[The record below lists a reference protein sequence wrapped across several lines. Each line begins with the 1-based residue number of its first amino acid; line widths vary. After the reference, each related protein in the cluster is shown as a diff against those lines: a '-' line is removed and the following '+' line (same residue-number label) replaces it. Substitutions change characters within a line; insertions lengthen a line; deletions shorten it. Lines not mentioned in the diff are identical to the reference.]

1 MAKKKRTK
9 KYQGAKSN
17 SKKPTIIHVS
27 AVKRSKHGQ
36 WWYDN
41 KKKVKKVQIAASVI
55 IVSIIMVWLI
65 VDFLHTI

>member
-9 KYQGAKSN
+9 KYQGAKSD

-36 WWYDN
+36 WWYNN
-41 KKKVKKVQIAASVI
+41 KKKVQIAASVI
-55 IVSIIMVWLI
+55 IISIIMVWLI

>member
-17 SKKPTIIHVS
+17 SKRPTIIHVS

-41 KKKVKKVQIAASVI
+41 KKKVQIATSVI

>member
-17 SKKPTIIHVS
+17 SKRPTIIHVS
-27 AVKRSKHGQ
+27 AVKRSKQGQ
-36 WWYDN
+36 WWYN
-41 KKKVKKVQIAASVI
+41 SKKKVQIAASVI

>member
-17 SKKPTIIHVS
+17 SKRPTIIHVA

-36 WWYDN
+36 WWCDN
-41 KKKVKKVQIAASVI
+41 KKKVQIAASVI

>member
-1 MAKKKRTK
+1 MTKKKRTK
-9 KYQGAKSN
+9 KYQGAKSD

-41 KKKVKKVQIAASVI
+41 KKKVQIAAYVI
-55 IVSIIMVWLI
+55 IISIIMVWLI

>member
-17 SKKPTIIHVS
+17 SKRPTIIHVS

-36 WWYDN
+36 WWHDN
-41 KKKVKKVQIAASVI
+41 KNKVQIAASVI

>member
-17 SKKPTIIHVS
+17 SKRPTIIHVS

-36 WWYDN
+36 WWHDN
-41 KKKVKKVQIAASVI
+41 KKKVQIA
-55 IVSIIMVWLI
+55 VSIIMVWLI

>member
-17 SKKPTIIHVS
+17 SKRPTIIHVS

-36 WWYDN
+36 WWCDN
-41 KKKVKKVQIAASVI
+41 KKKVQIAASVI

>member
-1 MAKKKRTK
+1 MTKKKRIK

-17 SKKPTIIHVS
+17 SKRPTIIHVS

-41 KKKVKKVQIAASVI
+41 KKKVQIAASVI

>member
-17 SKKPTIIHVS
+17 SKRPTIIHVS
-27 AVKRSKHGQ
+27 AVKRSKHEQ

-41 KKKVKKVQIAASVI
+41 KKKVQIAASVI